1 LSSDTIEYRSIDEL
15 INTIEEYIDKN
26 DFDSIKKIVSELD
39 GLTLIELLNNIDQEY
54 RLKIIPFIDLLRI
67 GSYINRLNDEILNE
81 LESYK
86 GILDFVELINW
97 LPVDEAVDLI
107 QRLNPRLA
115 NQVLKT
121 LSAGKAREIISL
133 LKYPPESVGGVMT
146 TRIPVFRR
154 DLRVESVINEYVKKS
169 SLNLYDRHYYIYV
182 VDENNKLIGCVD
194 VKSLLLIDRSKTIG
208 EVVSKPRVTINP
220 DRDREEAARLAIKY
234 DLLELPVVDYDG
246 RLLGIITLDDLLDVL
261 AHELSEDL
269 MKHSGFIRV
278 IKSSYTGTS
287 IKEMVKRRAPPIIS
301 LYIANTITAGIVA
314 SFTNVIERVAILAS
328 FLTML
333 ADNSGNIGS
342 QISSL
347 IIRGLALGE
356 FTISLS
362 DFLKILRKEVLT
374 ILLMIITLIPV
385 GFTISFTITYLAT
398 TSLTRSLIVGLI
410 VSIALAISSITSDLI
425 GSILPLILGKLG
437 IDPASASSPLITTIG
452 DIISAFIYFIV
463 ALSFIDALT

>member
-1 LSSDTIEYRSIDEL
+1 LNTNTVKYNSIDEL
-15 INTIEEYIDKN
+15 INVVEEYIDKN
-26 DFDSIKKIVSELD
+26 DFDSVKKIISELD
-39 GLTLIELLNNIDQEY
+39 GLTMIELLNNIDQEY
-54 RLKIIPFIDLLRI
+54 RLKILPYVDLLKI
-67 GSYINRLNDEILNE
+67 GSYINRLNDEVLNE

-115 NQVLKT
+115 NQILKT
-121 LSAGKAREIISL
+121 LSAGKAREIVNL

-154 DLRVESVINEYVKKS
+154 DLRVENVINDYVKKS
-169 SLNLYDRHYYIYV
+169 SLNLYDRHYYVYV
-182 VDENNKLIGCVD
+182 VDENNKLIGYVD
-194 VKSLLLIDRSKTIG
+194 VKSLLLIDRSKPIG
-208 EVVSKPRVTINP
+208 DVVSKPKATINP
-220 DRDREEAARLAIKY
+220 DKDREEAARLAIKY

-246 RLLGIITLDDLLDVL
+246 RLLGIVTLDDLLDVL

-287 IKEMVKRRAPPIIS
+287 IKEMVKRRAPPIMF
-301 LYIANTITAGIVA
+301 LYLADTITAGIVA

-347 IIRGLALGE
+347 VIRGLALGE
-356 FTISLS
+356 FTISLT
-362 DFLKILRKEVLT
+362 DFLKIMRKEMLT
-374 ILLMIITLIPV
+374 ILLMCMTLAPI
-385 GFTISFTITYLAT
+385 GFLISFTITYLAT
-398 TSLTRSLIVGLI
+398 ASLIRSLIVGLI
-410 VSIALAISSITSDLI
+410 VSIALSISSITSDLI

-452 DIISAFIYFIV
+452 DIVSAFIYFII
-463 ALSFIDALT
+463 ALNFIDILT